1 MRRAAGAVVL
11 LLSGGCGLSVAGEA
25 APIPDDAAAPLP
37 DAQHGVDAAADGDAT
52 VASDAADPDAPGAQ
66 GDASPGDVGAAE
78 SGPVSDGWS
87 LSFNGANS
95 YVDCGGVPIPGDFT
109 IEAWVRPS
117 AFNGETYVLA
127 EDERND
133 SQGQFR
139 FGFVPGGQLFF
150 YMTDAG
156 GNDYGL
162 FAGGHYA
169 LVSPAPV
176 PTGAWSEVAVTKAG
190 ADFALLVGGAQ
201 VASFT
206 ASAAFS
212 YGNGGKQLPLR
223 IGSRVAPNGASADGV
238 FAGLVD
244 EVRLWDVA
252 RTPAQIQAAMG
263 DEIAPNDPAWSD
275 LQDYWPFDEGSGTT
289 TADRSGAHPGT
300 LVSGLVWTKIAPF

>member
-1 MRRAAGAVVL
+1 M
-11 LLSGGCGLSVAGEA
+11 AGEA
-25 APIPDDAAAPLP
+25 TAVPDDAAAPLP
-37 DAQHGVDAAADGDAT
+37 DAQRGVEDAASGDGT
-52 VASDAADPDAPGAQ
+52 VAPDAADADTADAE
-66 GDASPGDVGAAE
+66 GDVAAGDV
-78 SGPVSDGWS
+78 SASDGGPVSDVWS
-87 LSFNGANS
+87 LSFNGASS
-95 YVDCGGVPIPGDFT
+95 YVDCGLVPVPGDFT

-117 AFNGETYVLA
+117 AFSGETYVLA
-127 EDERND
+127 EDERNV

-162 FAGGHYA
+162 FSGGHYD

-176 PTGAWSEVAVTKAG
+176 PTGTWSEVAVTKAG
-190 ADFALLVGGAQ
+190 ADFRLLVGGTQ

-212 YGNGGKQLPLR
+212 YGTGGKQLPLR
-223 IGSRVAPNGASADGV
+223 VGSRVGPNGASADGV

-244 EVRLWDVA
+244 EVRLWEVA
-252 RTPAQIQAAMG
+252 RTQAQIQAAMG
-263 DEIAPNDPAWSD
+263 GEIAPNDPAWSD

-300 LVSGLVWTKIAPF
+300 LVSGPAWTKMAPF